1 MIKAIIVDDEPL
13 CCQSLQLLLE
23 QNCPDVSIVEIYNNG
38 VSALEGIRSK
48 QVDLVF
54 LDVEMPRMSGFEM
67 LEALG
72 SISFKLIFTTS
83 YDKYALNAFRV
94 SAVDFLLKPIDRRE
108 LVDAVDK
115 VRKAT
120 DVVNNQQIE
129 LLLEKI
135 NHPSRTLTKIA
146 MPSIEGLEMVP
157 IDNILYG
164 ESNDNY
170 TYIFLKNKKKMLVTR
185 SLKEL
190 EELLEEHSFVRV
202 HRSFLV
208 NLNEVERYV
217 RGDGGYVMM
226 SDGKMIDVS
235 RSKKEELLKRLL
247 K

>member
-23 QNCPDVSIVEIYNNG
+23 QNCPDVSIVGIYNNG
-38 VSALEGIRSK
+38 LSALEGIRSQ

-108 LVDAVDK
+108 LVEAVEK
-115 VRKAT
+115 VRSAT
-120 DVVNNQQIE
+120 DALHSQQIE
-129 LLLEKI
+129 LLLQKI
-135 NHPSRTLTKIA
+135 NHPSKTLTKVA

-185 SLKEL
+185 SLKEM

>member
-1 MIKAIIVDDEPL
+1 MIKAMIVDDEPL

-23 QNCPDVSIVEIYNNG
+23 QNCPDISIVGIYNNG
-38 VSALEGIRSK
+38 LSALEGIRSQ

-72 SISFKLIFTTS
+72 PIPFKLIFTTS
-83 YDKYALNAFRV
+83 YDKYALHAFRV

-108 LVDAVDK
+108 LIQAVDK
-115 VRKAT
+115 VRTTT
-120 DVVNNQQIE
+120 DTLNNQQVE
-129 LLLEKI
+129 LLLQKI
-135 NHPSRTLTKIA
+135 NQPSRPLHKIA

-157 IDNILYG
+157 IENILYG
-164 ESNDNY
+164 ESSDNY
-170 TYIFLKNKKKMLVTR
+170 TNIFLKNKKKMLVTR

-190 EELLEEHSFVRV
+190 EDLLEEHSFVRV
-202 HRSFLV
+202 HRSYIV

-235 RSKKEELLKRLL
+235 RSRKEELLKKLL
-247 K
+247 H

>member
-23 QNCPDVSIVEIYNNG
+23 QNCPDVAIVGIYNNG
-38 VSALEGIRSK
+38 LAALAGIRSQ

-72 SISFKLIFTTS
+72 PVSFKLIFTTS

-94 SAVDFLLKPIDRRE
+94 SAIDFLLKPIDRKE
-108 LVDAVDK
+108 LIAAVEK
-115 VRKAT
+115 VRSASET
-120 DVVNNQQIE
+120 LNNQQIE
-129 LLLEKI
+129 LLLQKI
-135 NHPSRTLTKIA
+135 NHPSRSLTKIA
-146 MPSIEGLEMVP
+146 LPSIDGLEMVP
-157 IDNILYG
+157 IETILYG

-185 SLKEL
+185 SLKEM

>member
-1 MIKAIIVDDEPL
+1 MIKAMIVDDEPL
-13 CCQSLQLLLE
+13 CCQSLQLLLQ
-23 QNCPDVSIVEIYNNG
+23 QNCPDISIVEIYNNG
-38 VSALEGIRSK
+38 LSALESIRSQ

-72 SISFKLIFTTS
+72 PIPFKLIFTTS

-108 LVDAVDK
+108 LIQAVDK
-115 VRKAT
+115 VRNTT
-120 DVVNNQQIE
+120 DTLNNQQVE
-129 LLLEKI
+129 LLLQKI
-135 NHPSRTLTKIA
+135 NQPSRPLHKIA

-157 IDNILYG
+157 IENILYG
-164 ESNDNY
+164 ESSDNY
-170 TYIFLKNKKKMLVTR
+170 TNIFLKNKKKMLVTR

-190 EELLEEHSFVRV
+190 EDLLEEHSFVRV
-202 HRSFLV
+202 HRSYIV

-235 RSKKEELLKRLL
+235 RSRKEELLKKLL

>member
-23 QNCPDVSIVEIYNNG
+23 QNFPDVSIVGVYNNG
-38 VSALEGIRSK
+38 LTALEGLRS
-48 QVDLVF
+48 QNVDLVF

-72 SISFKLIFTTS
+72 PVNFKLIFTTS
-83 YDKYALNAFRV
+83 YDKYALNALRV
-94 SAVDFLLKPIDRRE
+94 SAIDYLLKPIDRRE
-108 LVDAVDK
+108 LIAAVEK
-115 VRKAT
+115 VRSSSAS
-120 DVVNNQQIE
+120 VNTQQLE
-129 LLLEKI
+129 LLLQKVNQPARPI
-135 NHPSRTLTKIA
+135 LKIA

-157 IDNILYG
+157 IETILYC
-164 ESNDNY
+164 ESSDNY
-170 TYIFLKNKKKMLVTR
+170 CYIFLKGGKKMLVTR
-185 SLKEL
+185 SMKEM
-190 EELLEEHSFVRV
+190 EELLEEYSFARV

-235 RSKKEELLKRLL
+235 RSKKEELLKKLL
-247 K
+247 R

>member
-1 MIKAIIVDDEPL
+1 MMKAIIVDDEPL

-23 QNCPDVSIVEIYNNG
+23 QNCPDVAIVGIYNN
-38 VSALEGIRSK
+38 SLTALEVLRT
-48 QVDLVF
+48 QNVDLVF

-108 LVDAVDK
+108 LVEAVEK
-115 VRKAT
+115 VRSTKNS
-120 DVVNNQQIE
+120 VNNQQVE
-129 LLLEKI
+129 LLLQKI
-135 NHPSRTLTKIA
+135 NQPSKPLMKIA

-157 IDNILYG
+157 IENILYG
-164 ESNDNY
+164 ESSDNY
-170 TYIFLKNKKKMLVTR
+170 TYIFLKNNKKMLVTR
-185 SLKEL
+185 SLKEM

-247 K
+247 H

>member
-1 MIKAIIVDDEPL
+1 MIKAMIVDDEPL
-13 CCQSLQLLLE
+13 CCQSLQLLLQ
-23 QNCPDVSIVEIYNNG
+23 QNCPDISIVEIYNNG
-38 VSALEGIRSK
+38 LSALESIRSQ

-72 SISFKLIFTTS
+72 PIPFKLIFTTS

-108 LVDAVDK
+108 LIQAVDK
-115 VRKAT
+115 VRNTT
-120 DVVNNQQIE
+120 DTLNNQQVE
-129 LLLEKI
+129 LLLQKI
-135 NHPSRTLTKIA
+135 NQPSRPLHKIA

-157 IDNILYG
+157 IENILYG
-164 ESNDNY
+164 ESSDNY
-170 TYIFLKNKKKMLVTR
+170 TNIFLKNKKKMLVTR

-190 EELLEEHSFVRV
+190 EDLLEEHSFVRV
-202 HRSFLV
+202 HRSYIV

-226 SDGKMIDVS
+226 SNGKMIDVS
-235 RSKKEELLKRLL
+235 RSRKEELLKKLL

>member
-1 MIKAIIVDDEPL
+1 MMKAIIVDDEPL

-23 QNCPDVSIVEIYNNG
+23 QNCPDVAIVGIYNNG
-38 VSALEGIRSK
+38 LTALEVLRS
-48 QVDLVF
+48 QNVDLVF

-108 LVDAVDK
+108 LVEAVEK
-115 VRKAT
+115 VRSTKNS
-120 DVVNNQQIE
+120 VNNQQVE
-129 LLLEKI
+129 LLLQKI
-135 NHPSRTLTKIA
+135 NQPSKPLMKIA

-157 IDNILYG
+157 IENILYG
-164 ESNDNY
+164 ESSDNY
-170 TYIFLKNKKKMLVTR
+170 TYIFLKNNKKMLVTR
-185 SLKEL
+185 SLKEM

-247 K
+247 H

>member
-23 QNCPDVSIVEIYNNG
+23 QNCPDVDVVGTYNNG
-38 VSALEGIRSK
+38 LSALEGIKS
-48 QVDLVF
+48 QHVDLVF
-54 LDVEMPRMSGFEM
+54 LDVEMPRLSGFEM

-94 SAVDFLLKPIDRRE
+94 SAIDFLLKPIDRRE
-108 LVDAVDK
+108 LVVAVEK
-115 VRKAT
+115 VRSAT
-120 DVVNNQQIE
+120 DALNKQQVE
-129 LLLEKI
+129 LLLQKI
-135 NHPSRTLTKIA
+135 NQPSKPLMKIA

-157 IDNILYG
+157 IENILYG
-164 ESNDNY
+164 ESSDIY
-170 TYIFLKNKKKMLVTR
+170 TYIFLKNNKKMLVTR
-185 SLKEL
+185 SLKEM
-190 EELLEEHSFVRV
+190 EELLEEHSFIRV

-235 RSKKEELLKRLL
+235 RSKKEELLKKLL
-247 K
+247 R

>member
-23 QNCPDVSIVEIYNNG
+23 QNCPDVSIVGIYNNG
-38 VSALEGIRSK
+38 VSALEGIRSQ

-72 SISFKLIFTTS
+72 PISFKLIFTTS

-94 SAVDFLLKPIDRRE
+94 SAVDFLLKPIDRKE
-108 LVDAVDK
+108 LIAAVEK
-115 VRKAT
+115 VRSST
-120 DVVNNQQIE
+120 DALNNQQIE
-129 LLLEKI
+129 LLLQKI
-135 NHPSRTLTKIA
+135 NHPSRSMTKIA
-146 MPSIEGLEMVP
+146 LPSIDGLEMVP
-157 IDNILYG
+157 IENILYG
-164 ESNDNY
+164 ESSDNY

-185 SLKEL
+185 SLKEM

>member
-23 QNCPDVSIVEIYNNG
+23 QNCPDVSVVGVYNNG
-38 VSALEGIRSK
+38 LTALEGIRTQ

-54 LDVEMPRMSGFEM
+54 LDVEMPRISGFEM
-67 LEALG
+67 LEAFG
-72 SISFKLIFTTS
+72 PISFKLIFTTS

-94 SAVDFLLKPIDRRE
+94 SAIDFLLKPIDRRE
-108 LVDAVDK
+108 LIAAVDK
-115 VRKAT
+115 VRSVT
-120 DVVNNQQIE
+120 ETLNNQQIE
-129 LLLEKI
+129 LLLQKI
-135 NHPSRTLTKIA
+135 NHPSRSLTKIA
-146 MPSIEGLEMVP
+146 LPSIDGLEMVP
-157 IDNILYG
+157 IETILYG

-185 SLKEL
+185 SLKEM

-226 SDGKMIDVS
+226 SDGRMIDVS

-247 K
+247 H

>member
-23 QNCPDVSIVEIYNNG
+23 QHCLDVSVVGVYNNG
-38 VSALEGIRSK
+38 LTALEGLR
-48 QVDLVF
+48 QNAVDLVF

-72 SISFKLIFTTS
+72 TVTFKLIFTTS
-83 YDKYALNAFRV
+83 YDKYALNALRV
-94 SAVDFLLKPIDRRE
+94 SAIDYLLKPIDRRE
-108 LVDAVDK
+108 LVQAVEKVRSATDAVNSQQLEILLQK
-115 VRKAT
+115 V
-120 DVVNNQQIE
+120 NQPGKPI
-129 LLLEKI
+129 L
-135 NHPSRTLTKIA
+135 KIA

-157 IDNILYG
+157 VENILYC
-164 ESNDNY
+164 ESSDNY
-170 TYIFLKNKKKMLVTR
+170 CYIFLKVGKKMLVTR
-185 SLKEL
+185 SMKDM
-190 EELLEEHSFVRV
+190 EELLEEHAFARV

-235 RSKKEELLKRLL
+235 RSKKEELLKKLL
-247 K
+247 R